1 MNEIKKCSISGV
13 GFTFEKA
20 AYDRLNNYLASLKEA
35 YKNSPDSEE
44 ILADIEARIA
54 ELILSAQSD
63 AQCVVT
69 LPIIENIIEQLGSP
83 EAISGEEEKAGN
95 SSESRIPR
103 RLYRDLENAKL
114 GGVCAGLAK
123 HFGVDAVWI
132 RLAMAS
138 PLILVVIGA
147 PFLHWLSTLG
157 GNLCAVFFITYL
169 ILWFAIPEAKSARQK
184 LEAEGKPISASTI
197 ANRQGATQEEQAKS
211 SVASVVT
218 TFGRFMVI
226 VMKVLLGLLLFP
238 VAFVV
243 FFLLLSLVVITAGE
257 NELFIVDIGNFAGV
271 IDAANEVGV
280 PLMAFALLLILVPAI
295 YIGYLFITLLINKKP
310 RWWVLLVTILA
321 WLLILIGIIFAGVGY
336 AESRSFASFSSDSEI
351 ERIMKKGGKIVLS
364 GILEGREG
372 VVIDAVNMNKLKIL
386 EEMHQTEWLAYVCER
401 ED

>member
-20 AYDRLNNYLASLKEA
+20 AYARLDEYLQSLKKA
-35 YKNSPDSEE
+35 YANNPDSEE

-83 EAISGEEEKAGN
+83 EDISGEEPSEKN
-95 SSESRIPR
+95 EPSERIPR
-103 RLYRDLENAKL
+103 RLYRDVENGKL

-169 ILWFAIPEAKSARQK
+169 ILWFAIPSAKSARQK

-197 ANRQGATQEEQAKS
+197 ANRQGATQEEKAKS

-238 VAFVV
+238 ITFVF
-243 FFLLLSLVVITAGE
+243 FFLLLSLVVITAGVS
-257 NELFIVDIGNFAGV
+257 ELFIVDIGNFAGL

-280 PLMAFALLLILVPAI
+280 PLMAFALLLILVPVI
-295 YIGYLFITLLINKKP
+295 YVGYLFVTLLINKKP
-310 RWWVLLVTILA
+310 RWWVLLATILA
-321 WLLILIGIIFAGVGY
+321 WILVLVGTIFAGFDY
-336 AESRSFASFSSDSEI
+336 AENRSFATFSSDSEV
-351 ERIMKKGGKIVLS
+351 ERIMKKFDNENDLS
-364 GILEGREG
+364 RQIMESLDEEPTAEQKAEIERLINDTNAKS
-372 VVIDAVNMNKLKIL
+372 IDK
-386 EEMHQTEWLAYVCER
+386 
-401 ED
+401 

>member
-13 GFTFEKA
+13 GFTFEKV
-20 AYDRLNNYLASLKEA
+20 AYERLNNYLASLKEA
-35 YKNSPDSEE
+35 YKNNPDSEE

-95 SSESRIPR
+95 GTDSRIPR

-123 HFGVDAVWI
+123 HFGVEAVWL

-138 PLILVVIGA
+138 PLILVAIGA
-147 PFLHWLSTLG
+147 PLLHWLSTIG
-157 GNLCAVFFITYL
+157 CNIFAVFVMTYL
-169 ILWFAIPEAKSARQK
+169 ILWFAIPGAKTARQK

-226 VMKVLLGLLLFP
+226 VMKVLLGVLLFP
-238 VAFVV
+238 VAFLL
-243 FFLLLSLVVITAGE
+243 FFLLLSLFVITAGVGD
-257 NELFIVDIGNFAGV
+257 LFIVDIGNFAGLV
-271 IDAANEVGV
+271 DAANEVGV
-280 PLMAFALLLILVPAI
+280 PLVTFSLLLILVPTI

-310 RWWVLLVTILA
+310 RWWVLLATILA
-321 WLLILIGIIFAGVGY
+321 WILVLVGTIFAGIDY
-336 AESRSFASFSSDSEI
+336 AENCSTAAFSSASGVESRARSVDGENELSRKIMEELNDELDDEEKALI
-351 ERIMKKGGKIVLS
+351 EQLLNDKNAKS
-364 GILEGREG
+364 
-372 VVIDAVNMNKLKIL
+372 IDK
-386 EEMHQTEWLAYVCER
+386 
-401 ED
+401 

>member
-20 AYDRLNNYLASLKEA
+20 AYARLDEYLQSLKKA
-35 YKNSPDSEE
+35 YANNPDSEE

-54 ELILSAQSD
+54 ELILSAQND

-83 EAISGEEEKAGN
+83 EDISGEEPSEKN
-95 SSESRIPR
+95 EPSERIPR
-103 RLYRDLENAKL
+103 RLYRDVENGKL

-132 RLAMAS
+132 RLVIFS
-138 PLILVVIGA
+138 PFILF
-147 PFLHWLSTLG
+147 FLGRIPGMWWSYQLG
-157 GNLCAVFFITYL
+157 GNLFGIFFLTYL
-169 ILWFAIPEAKSARQK
+169 ILWFAIPSAKSARQK

-197 ANRQGATQEEQAKS
+197 ANRQGATQEEKAKS

-238 VAFVV
+238 ITFVF
-243 FFLLLSLVVITAGE
+243 FFLLLSLVVITAGVS
-257 NELFIVDIGNFAGV
+257 ELFIVDIGNFAGL

-280 PLMAFALLLILVPAI
+280 PLMAFALLLILVPVI
-295 YIGYLFITLLINKKP
+295 YVGYLFVTLLINKKP
-310 RWWVLLVTILA
+310 RWWVLLATILA
-321 WLLILIGIIFAGVGY
+321 WILVLVGTIFAGFDY
-336 AESRSFASFSSDSEI
+336 AENRSFATFSSDSEV
-351 ERIMKKGGKIVLS
+351 ERIMKKFDNENDLS
-364 GILEGREG
+364 RQIMESLDEEPNAEQKAEIERLINDTNAKS
-372 VVIDAVNMNKLKIL
+372 IDK
-386 EEMHQTEWLAYVCER
+386 
-401 ED
+401 

>member
-83 EAISGEEEKAGN
+83 EAISGEESKATN
-95 SSESRIPR
+95 NTESRIPR

-211 SVASVVT
+211 SVASAIT

-238 VAFVV
+238 VTFVA
-243 FFLLLSLVVITAGE
+243 FFLLLSLVVITAGVS
-257 NELFIVDIGNFAGV
+257 ELFIVDIGNFAGL
-271 IDAANEVGV
+271 IDTANEVGV
-280 PLMAFALLLILVPAI
+280 PLMAFALLLLLVPAI
-295 YIGYLFITLLINKKP
+295 YIGYLFVTLLINKKP
-310 RWWVLLVTILA
+310 RWWVFLVTIVA
-321 WLLILIGIIFAGVGY
+321 WLLVLIGTIFAGIDY
-336 AESRSFASFSSDSEI
+336 AEERSFVSFSSDSEV
-351 ERIMKKGGKIVLS
+351 ERIMKKGDDKNNLSRKIMEELNEELDDEEKALIQQLLNDNTAKS
-364 GILEGREG
+364 
-372 VVIDAVNMNKLKIL
+372 IDK
-386 EEMHQTEWLAYVCER
+386 
-401 ED
+401 

>member
-243 FFLLLSLVVITAGE
+243 FFLLLSLVVITAGVGD
-257 NELFIVDIGNFAGV
+257 LFIVDIGNFAGV

-280 PLMAFALLLILVPAI
+280 PLMAFALLLLLVPAI
-295 YIGYLFITLLINKKP
+295 YIGYLFVTLLINKKP
-310 RWWVLLVTILA
+310 RWWVLFATILA
-321 WLLILIGIIFAGVGY
+321 WLLVLIGTIFAGIGY
-336 AESRSFASFSSDSEI
+336 AEERSFASFSSDSEV
-351 ERIMKKGGKIVLS
+351 ERIMKKVDNENDLSRKIMENLDKELS
-364 GILEGREG
+364 DE
-372 VVIDAVNMNKLKIL
+372 
-386 EEMHQTEWLAYVCER
+386 ER
-401 ED
+401 EEWQRLLNDPNVKSID

>member
-20 AYDRLNNYLASLKEA
+20 AYARLDEYLQSLKKA
-35 YKNSPDSEE
+35 YANNPDSEE

-83 EAISGEEEKAGN
+83 EDISGEEPSEKN
-95 SSESRIPR
+95 EPSERIPR
-103 RLYRDLENAKL
+103 RLYRDVENGKL

-157 GNLCAVFFITYL
+157 SNLCAVFFITYL
-169 ILWFAIPEAKSARQK
+169 ILWFAIPSAKSARQK

-197 ANRQGATQEEQAKS
+197 ANRQGATQEEKAKS

-238 VAFVV
+238 ITFVF
-243 FFLLLSLVVITAGE
+243 FFLLLSLVVITAGVS
-257 NELFIVDIGNFAGV
+257 ELFIVDIGNFAGL

-280 PLMAFALLLILVPAI
+280 PLMAFALLLILVPVI
-295 YIGYLFITLLINKKP
+295 YVGYLFVTLLINKKP
-310 RWWVLLVTILA
+310 RWWVLLATILA
-321 WLLILIGIIFAGVGY
+321 WILVLVGTIFAGFDY
-336 AESRSFASFSSDSEI
+336 AENRSFATFSSDSEV
-351 ERIMKKGGKIVLS
+351 ERIMKKFDNENDLS
-364 GILEGREG
+364 RQIMESLDEEPTAEQKAEIERLINDTNAKS
-372 VVIDAVNMNKLKIL
+372 IDK
-386 EEMHQTEWLAYVCER
+386 
-401 ED
+401 

>member
-13 GFTFEKA
+13 GFTFEKT
-20 AYDRLNNYLASLKEA
+20 AYTRLDEYLQSLKKA
-35 YKNSPDSEE
+35 YANNPDSEE

-54 ELILSAQSD
+54 ELILSAQND

-83 EAISGEEEKAGN
+83 EDISGEEEKAGN

-157 GNLCAVFFITYL
+157 GNLFAIFLMTYL
-169 ILWFAIPEAKSARQK
+169 ILWFAIPSAKSARQK

-238 VAFVV
+238 VTFVV
-243 FFLLLSLVVITAGE
+243 FFLLLSLVVITAGVS
-257 NELFIVDIGNFAGV
+257 ELFIVDIGNFAGV

-280 PLMAFALLLILVPAI
+280 PLMVCALLLILVPII

-310 RWWVLLVTILA
+310 RWWVLLATILA
-321 WLLILIGIIFAGVGY
+321 WILVLIGTIFAGIDY
-336 AESRSFASFSSDSEI
+336 AENRSFATFSSDSEV
-351 ERIMKKGGKIVLS
+351 ERIMKKFDNENDLS
-364 GILEGREG
+364 RQIMESLDEEPNAEQKAEIERLINDTNAKS
-372 VVIDAVNMNKLKIL
+372 IDK
-386 EEMHQTEWLAYVCER
+386 
-401 ED
+401 

>member
-243 FFLLLSLVVITAGE
+243 FFLLLSLIVITAGVGD
-257 NELFIVDIGNFAGV
+257 LFIVDIGNFAGV

-295 YIGYLFITLLINKKP
+295 YIGYLFVTLLINKKP

-321 WLLILIGIIFAGVGY
+321 WLLVLIGTIFAGIDY
-336 AESRSFASFSSDSEI
+336 AEERSFVSFSSDSEV
-351 ERIMKKGGKIVLS
+351 ERIMKKGDDKNNLSRKIMEELNEELDDEEKAQ
-364 GILEGREG
+364 IQQLLHDANATF
-372 VVIDAVNMNKLKIL
+372 IDK
-386 EEMHQTEWLAYVCER
+386 
-401 ED
+401 

>member
-20 AYDRLNNYLASLKEA
+20 AYARLDEYLQSLKKA
-35 YKNSPDSEE
+35 YANNPDSEE

-83 EAISGEEEKAGN
+83 EDISGEEPSEKN
-95 SSESRIPR
+95 EPSERIPR
-103 RLYRDLENAKL
+103 RLYRDVENGKL

-132 RLAMAS
+132 RLVIFS
-138 PLILVVIGA
+138 PFILF
-147 PFLHWLSTLG
+147 FLGRIPGMWWSYQLG
-157 GNLCAVFFITYL
+157 GNLFGIFFLTYL
-169 ILWFAIPEAKSARQK
+169 ILWFAIPSAKSARQK

-197 ANRQGATQEEQAKS
+197 ANRQGATQEEKAKS

-238 VAFVV
+238 ITFVF
-243 FFLLLSLVVITAGE
+243 FFLLLSLVVITAGVS
-257 NELFIVDIGNFAGV
+257 ELFIVDIGNFAGL

-280 PLMAFALLLILVPAI
+280 PLMAFALLLILVPVI
-295 YIGYLFITLLINKKP
+295 YVGYLFVTLLINKKP
-310 RWWVLLVTILA
+310 RWWVLLATILA
-321 WLLILIGIIFAGVGY
+321 WILVLIGTIFAGIDY
-336 AESRSFASFSSDSEI
+336 AENRSFATFSSDSEV
-351 ERIMKKGGKIVLS
+351 ERIMKKFDNENDLS
-364 GILEGREG
+364 RQIMESLDEEPTAEQKAEIERLINDTNAKS
-372 VVIDAVNMNKLKIL
+372 IDK
-386 EEMHQTEWLAYVCER
+386 
-401 ED
+401 

>member
-63 AQCVVT
+63 AQRVVT

-132 RLAMAS
+132 RLAIFS
-138 PLILVVIGA
+138 PFILF
-147 PFLHWLSTLG
+147 FLGRIPGMWWSYQLG
-157 GNLCAVFFITYL
+157 GNLFGIFFLTYL

-243 FFLLLSLVVITAGE
+243 FFLLLSLVVITAGVGD
-257 NELFIVDIGNFAGV
+257 LFITDIGNFAGLV
-271 IDAANEVGV
+271 DAANEVGV
-280 PLMAFALLLILVPAI
+280 PLMTCSLLLVLVPAI
-295 YIGYLFITLLINKKP
+295 YIGYLFVTLLINKKP
-310 RWWVLLVTILA
+310 RWWVLLVTIVA
-321 WLLILIGIIFAGVGY
+321 WLLVLIGTIFAGIDY
-336 AESRSFASFSSDSEI
+336 AEERSFASFSSDSEV
-351 ERIMKKGGKIVLS
+351 ERIMKKGDDKNNLSRKIMEELNEELDDDEKALIQQLLNDNNAKS
-364 GILEGREG
+364 
-372 VVIDAVNMNKLKIL
+372 IDN
-386 EEMHQTEWLAYVCER
+386 
-401 ED
+401 

>member
-243 FFLLLSLVVITAGE
+243 FFLLLSLVVITAGVGD
-257 NELFIVDIGNFAGV
+257 LFIVDIGNFAGV

-295 YIGYLFITLLINKKP
+295 YIGYLFVTLLINKKP
-310 RWWVLLVTILA
+310 RWWVFLVTIVA
-321 WLLILIGIIFAGVGY
+321 WLLVLIGTIFAGIDY
-336 AESRSFASFSSDSEI
+336 AEERSFVSFSSDSEV
-351 ERIMKKGGKIVLS
+351 ERIMKKGDDKNNLSRKIMEELNEELDDEEKAQ
-364 GILEGREG
+364 IQQLLHDANATF
-372 VVIDAVNMNKLKIL
+372 IDK
-386 EEMHQTEWLAYVCER
+386 
-401 ED
+401 

>member
-169 ILWFAIPEAKSARQK
+169 ILWFAIPSAKSARQK

-197 ANRQGATQEEQAKS
+197 ANRQGATQEEKAKS

-218 TFGRFMVI
+218 TFGRILVI
-226 VMKVLLGLLLFP
+226 VMKVLLGLMLFP
-238 VAFVV
+238 ITFVF
-243 FFLLLSLVVITAGE
+243 FFLLLSLIVITAGVS
-257 NELFIVDIGNFAGV
+257 ELFIVDIGNFAGL

-280 PLMAFALLLILVPAI
+280 PLMAFALLLILVPVI
-295 YIGYLFITLLINKKP
+295 YVGYLFVTLLINKKP
-310 RWWVLLVTILA
+310 RWWVLLATILA
-321 WLLILIGIIFAGVGY
+321 WILVLIGTIFAGIDY
-336 AESRSFASFSSDSEI
+336 AENRSFATFSSDSEV
-351 ERIMKKGGKIVLS
+351 ERIMKKFDNENDLS
-364 GILEGREG
+364 RQIMESLDEEPTAEQKAEIERLINDTNAKS
-372 VVIDAVNMNKLKIL
+372 IDK
-386 EEMHQTEWLAYVCER
+386 
-401 ED
+401 

>member
-83 EAISGEEEKAGN
+83 EAISGKEEKADN
-95 SSESRIPR
+95 SSENRIPR

-132 RLAMAS
+132 RLAIFS
-138 PLILVVIGA
+138 PFILF
-147 PFLHWLSTLG
+147 FLGRIPGMWWSYQLG
-157 GNLCAVFFITYL
+157 GNLFGIFFLTYL

-243 FFLLLSLVVITAGE
+243 FFLLLSLVVITAGVGD
-257 NELFIVDIGNFAGV
+257 LFIVDIGNFAGV
-271 IDAANEVGV
+271 IDAANEVGA
-280 PLMAFALLLILVPAI
+280 PLMAFALLLLLVPAI
-295 YIGYLFITLLINKKP
+295 YIGYLFVTLLINKKP
-310 RWWVLLVTILA
+310 RWWVLFATILA
-321 WLLILIGIIFAGVGY
+321 WILVLIGTIFAGFDY
-336 AESRSFASFSSDSEI
+336 AENRSFATFSSDSEV
-351 ERIMKKGGKIVLS
+351 ERIMKKVDDESDLSRKIMEELNEELDDEERALIKQLLNDNNAKS
-364 GILEGREG
+364 
-372 VVIDAVNMNKLKIL
+372 IDK
-386 EEMHQTEWLAYVCER
+386 
-401 ED
+401 

>member
-63 AQCVVT
+63 AQCVVI

-83 EAISGEEEKAGN
+83 EAISGEEEKAGY

-243 FFLLLSLVVITAGE
+243 FFLLLSLVVITAGVGD
-257 NELFIVDIGNFAGV
+257 LFIVDIGNFAGV
-271 IDAANEVGV
+271 IDAANEVGI
-280 PLMAFALLLILVPAI
+280 PLMAFALLLLLVPAI
-295 YIGYLFITLLINKKP
+295 YIGYLFVTLLINKKP
-310 RWWVLLVTILA
+310 RWWVLLATILA
-321 WLLILIGIIFAGVGY
+321 WLLVLIGTIFAGIDY
-336 AESRSFASFSSDSEI
+336 AEERSFVS
-351 ERIMKKGGKIVLS
+351 
-364 GILEGREG
+364 
-372 VVIDAVNMNKLKIL
+372 
-386 EEMHQTEWLAYVCER
+386 
-401 ED
+401 

>member
-132 RLAMAS
+132 RLAIFS
-138 PLILVVIGA
+138 PFILF
-147 PFLHWLSTLG
+147 FLGRIPGMWWSYQLG
-157 GNLCAVFFITYL
+157 GNLFGIFFLTYL

-243 FFLLLSLVVITAGE
+243 FFLLLSLVVITAGVGD
-257 NELFIVDIGNFAGV
+257 LFIVDIGNFAGV

-280 PLMAFALLLILVPAI
+280 PLMAFALLLLLVPAI
-295 YIGYLFITLLINKKP
+295 YIGYLFVTLLINKKP
-310 RWWVLLVTILA
+310 RWWVFLVTIVA
-321 WLLILIGIIFAGVGY
+321 WLLVLIGTIFAGIDY
-336 AESRSFASFSSDSEI
+336 AEERSFVSFSSDSEV
-351 ERIMKKGGKIVLS
+351 ERIMKKGDDKNNLSRKIMEELNEELDDDEKALIQQLLNDNNAKS
-364 GILEGREG
+364 
-372 VVIDAVNMNKLKIL
+372 IDN
-386 EEMHQTEWLAYVCER
+386 
-401 ED
+401 

>member
-13 GFTFEKA
+13 GFTFERA

-54 ELILSAQSD
+54 ELILSAQND

-197 ANRQGATQEEQAKS
+197 ANRQGATQEEKAKS
-211 SVASVVT
+211 SVASAVT
-218 TFGRFMVI
+218 TVGRFIVI

-238 VAFVV
+238 ITFAV
-243 FFLLLSLVVITAGE
+243 FGLLLSLVVITIGVGD
-257 NELFIVDIGNFAGV
+257 LFITDIGNFAGLV
-271 IDAANEVGV
+271 DAANEVGV
-280 PLMAFALLLILVPAI
+280 PLMTFSLLLVLVPII

-310 RWWVLLVTILA
+310 RWWVLFVTILA
-321 WLLILIGIIFAGVGY
+321 WILLLLGTIFAGIDY
-336 AESRSFASFSSDSEI
+336 AENRSFATFSSDSEV
-351 ERIMKKGGKIVLS
+351 ERIMKKGGNGNDLS
-364 GILEGREG
+364 RQIMEELNEELDDDEKALIQQLLKDNNAKS
-372 VVIDAVNMNKLKIL
+372 IDK
-386 EEMHQTEWLAYVCER
+386 
-401 ED
+401 

>member
-83 EAISGEEEKAGN
+83 EAISGKEEKADN
-95 SSESRIPR
+95 SSENRIPR

-132 RLAMAS
+132 RLAIFS
-138 PLILVVIGA
+138 PFILF
-147 PFLHWLSTLG
+147 FLGRIPGMWWSYQLG
-157 GNLCAVFFITYL
+157 GNLFGIFFLTYL

-243 FFLLLSLVVITAGE
+243 FFLLLSLVVITAGVGD
-257 NELFIVDIGNFAGV
+257 LFIVDIGNFAGV

-280 PLMAFALLLILVPAI
+280 PLMAFALLLLLVPAI
-295 YIGYLFITLLINKKP
+295 YIGYLFVTLLINKKP

-321 WLLILIGIIFAGVGY
+321 WLLVLIGTIFAGIDC
-336 AESRSFASFSSDSEI
+336 AEERSFASFSSDSEV
-351 ERIMKKGGKIVLS
+351 ERIMKKGDDKNNLSRKIMEELNEELDDDEKALIQQLLNDNNAKS
-364 GILEGREG
+364 
-372 VVIDAVNMNKLKIL
+372 IDN
-386 EEMHQTEWLAYVCER
+386 
-401 ED
+401 

>member
-20 AYDRLNNYLASLKEA
+20 AYDRLNNYLAALKEA

-243 FFLLLSLVVITAGE
+243 FFLLLSLVVITAGVGD
-257 NELFIVDIGNFAGV
+257 LFIVDIGNFAGV

-295 YIGYLFITLLINKKP
+295 YIGYLFVTLLINKKP
-310 RWWVLLVTILA
+310 RWWVLLVTIVA
-321 WLLILIGIIFAGVGY
+321 WLLVLIGTIFAGIDY
-336 AESRSFASFSSDSEI
+336 AEERSFASFSSDSEV
-351 ERIMKKGGKIVLS
+351 ERIMKKGDDKNNLSRKIMEELNEELDDEEKALIQQLLNDNNAKS
-364 GILEGREG
+364 
-372 VVIDAVNMNKLKIL
+372 IDN
-386 EEMHQTEWLAYVCER
+386 
-401 ED
+401 